1 MTPSEGSV
9 LGAGDLSGPAIEVE
23 GLVKS
28 FGQYRALREVNLRV
42 PAGSVVC
49 VLGRNGAGKTTTVR
63 ILTTLIRPDAGRA
76 LVAGHDIATEP
87 ERVRARI
94 GVAWQGASLDQ
105 VLTGRQ
111 NLRLMGRFH
120 HLGARG
126 ADRRA
131 EELLE
136 QFGMTY
142 AADKPVGTY
151 SGGMRRRL
159 DLAVSLLPE
168 PQVLFLDE
176 PTTGLDPISRTDT
189 WQIVRDVAGG
199 GTAVLLTT
207 QDMEEA
213 SALADVIVVLAG
225 GRVLLEGTPSEL
237 TAAAGLAR
245 VRVTLPE
252 SRPELVGATGRALG
266 PSATVAGRV
275 VTVPAP
281 KALADLAA
289 VVERLRRHGIEVHD
303 VGLEHPTLAE
313 LYAELTAEPAGR
325 HRRTEPRPGPKAIG
339 PGALERV

>member
-1 MTPSEGSV
+1 M
-9 LGAGDLSGPAIEVE
+9 SGPAVEVE
-23 GLVKS
+23 GLAKS
-28 FGQYRALREVNLRV
+28 FGQYRALRDVNLRV
-42 PAGSVVC
+42 PAGSVLC

-63 ILTTLIRPDAGRA
+63 ILTTLVRPDAGRA
-76 LVAGHDIATEP
+76 LVAGYDISTEP

-120 HLGARG
+120 HLGARR

-136 QFGMTY
+136 QFGMTG
-142 AADKPVGTY
+142 AADRPVGTY

-189 WQIVRDVAGG
+189 WRIVRDVAAG

-207 QDMEEA
+207 QDMQEA
-213 SALADVIVVLAG
+213 GVLADLIVVLVG
-225 GRVLLEGTPSEL
+225 GRVRHEGTPSEL
-237 TAAAGLAR
+237 TAAAGRAR
-245 VRVTLPE
+245 VRVTLPAA
-252 SRPELVGATGRALG
+252 RPELVGATSAALG
-266 PSATVAGRV
+266 PSAVVAGRV
-275 VTVPAP
+275 ITVPAP
-281 KALADLAA
+281 NALADLAA
-289 VVERLRRHGIEVHD
+289 VVERLRLHGIEVHH

-313 LYAELTAEPAGR
+313 IYAELTAEPSG
-325 HRRTEPRPGPKAIG
+325 GPDAVG
-339 PGALERV
+339 SGAMERV